1 MHPTAAA
8 VSPVGTEDGIV
19 VVLVVIGVV
28 VVVLAIVVVALVTVV
43 VLAVVV
49 VVLVIVVVLAVVVLV
64 SVVVLTDLHTFAVH
78 TPLQQLRLVP
88 QDAPSGLHE
97 TARASRRSDT
107 RSVPAMA
114 RMRRGSD
121 VIRPAIG
128 STGRRRHHTSHVR
141 IPGESENSAAQGP
154 ACERRQRRTRGRS
167 ALAMP
172 RKRRNAT
179 GVAKAVEFARKLAK
193 AVPPTGGKRPA
204 EV

>member
-1 MHPTAAA
+1 VHPTAAA

-28 VVVLAIVVVALVTVV
+28 VVVLAIVVVVLVTVV
-43 VLAVVV
+43 VLVVVV
-49 VVLVIVVVLAVVVLV
+49 VVLVIVVVLAVVVLVLVSVVVLAVVVLVLV

-78 TPLQQLRLVP
+78 TPLQQLRFVP

-97 TARASRRSDT
+97 TARASRGSDT

-141 IPGESENSAAQGP
+141 IPGGIGKLSRPGAGVRATP
-154 ACERRQRRTRGRS
+154 APDAWPLSSRDAEEAEERYRCC
-167 ALAMP
+167 
-172 RKRRNAT
+172 
-179 GVAKAVEFARKLAK
+179 
-193 AVPPTGGKRPA
+193 
-204 EV
+204 

>member
-28 VVVLAIVVVALVTVV
+28 VVVLAIVVVVLVTVVVLGVVVVVLVSVV

-49 VVLVIVVVLAVVVLV
+49 LVLV

-97 TARASRRSDT
+97 TARASRGSDT

-193 AVPPTGGKRPA
+193 AGPA
-204 EV
+204 KAA